1 MTYEVSRNKVLVV
14 ESAILGI
21 LGEYTEVLC
30 QGDEN
35 AEEQRNVRSDKTE
48 RSSVRHHVFGDAL
61 SATRAN
67 KPDVRDQK

>member
-1 MTYEVSRNKVLVV
+1 MTYEVSSNKVLVV
-14 ESAILGI
+14 ESAIFRI
-21 LGEYTEVLC
+21 LGEDTEVLR
-30 QGDEN
+30 QRDED